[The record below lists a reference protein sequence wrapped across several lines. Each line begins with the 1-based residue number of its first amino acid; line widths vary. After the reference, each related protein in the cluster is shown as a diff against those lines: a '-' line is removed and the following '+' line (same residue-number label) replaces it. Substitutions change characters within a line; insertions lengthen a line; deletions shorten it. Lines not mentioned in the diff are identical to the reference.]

1 MNDYDEQDELGRNVT
16 HLFKSD
22 KRDGT
27 ATVSVKLSY
36 NDIARLEAIG
46 RESGKLVTEVIR
58 DAIAAYR
65 VEQPAASVEG

>member
-27 ATVSVKLSY
+27 AIVSVKLNY
-36 NDIARLEAIG
+36 DDIARLEAIG

-58 DAIAAYR
+58 DAIAAYL
-65 VEQPAASVEG
+65 VEQPAAPVEL